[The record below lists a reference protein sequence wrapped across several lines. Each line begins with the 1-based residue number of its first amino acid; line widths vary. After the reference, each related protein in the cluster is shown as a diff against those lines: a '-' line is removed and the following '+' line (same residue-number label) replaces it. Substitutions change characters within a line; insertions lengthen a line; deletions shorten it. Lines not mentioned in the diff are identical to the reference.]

1 MITGTRRRRRGF
13 TIIELLSTVTIIGIL
28 AGIAMT
34 RAGDSLELARA
45 ARAAADLSAL
55 TREIVSQD
63 SLPSSLATIGRA
75 TMLDPWGHPY
85 EYLRVIVDPN
95 TGNITNLGSLRKD
108 RFLVQTNLLFD
119 LYSMGPDGRSALP
132 LTSPLGRD
140 DIIVAGDG
148 GFVGQAA
155 DY

>member
-1 MITGTRRRRRGF
+1 MTFDARYRRRGF

-55 TREIVSQD
+55 AREIVSMD
-63 SLPSSLATIGRA
+63 SLPTSLAAIGRG
-75 TMLDPWGHPY
+75 TLLDPWGHPY
-85 EYLRVIVDPN
+85 VYLKVLVDPN
-95 TGNITNLGSLRKD
+95 TGNTTNLGSLRKD
-108 RFLVQTNLLFD
+108 RFVVQTNWQFD
-119 LYSMGPDGRSALP
+119 LYSMGPDGRSSLP

-148 GFVGQAA
+148 GFVGPASN
-155 DY
+155 Y